1 MKNQILSTEG
11 SSIQFVERGKIVY
24 VVHPQA
30 VEEQIRNMFRQL
42 DYAYTSDY
50 VTVLLD
56 YTEDERSARLPSIQ
70 KQMQEF
76 QALILQ
82 SRQIYKNKRRYYQI
96 SFISKVAA
104 FHFVKGLDF
113 V

>member
-1 MKNQILSTEG
+1 
-11 SSIQFVERGKIVY
+11 
-24 VVHPQA
+24 
-30 VEEQIRNMFRQL
+30 MFRQL

-56 YTEDERSARLPSIQ
+56 YTEDERSVRLPSIQ

-76 QALILQ
+76 HALILQ

-113 V
+113 VQAPNVREIRDNQESKEIVRIPPDIIPVRAQ